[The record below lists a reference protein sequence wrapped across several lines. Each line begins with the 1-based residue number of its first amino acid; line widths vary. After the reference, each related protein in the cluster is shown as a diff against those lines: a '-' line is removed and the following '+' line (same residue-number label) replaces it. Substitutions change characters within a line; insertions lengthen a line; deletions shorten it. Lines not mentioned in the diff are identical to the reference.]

1 MYPSINILILDI
13 KISQNIRQCYYL
25 HTNEECISSINK
37 LLLRSRIDYVQILH
51 MNITLHIYF
60 LTVYSVEN
68 TSCSWYPLWDLVDTV
83 PKTD

>member
-37 LLLRSRIDYVQILH
+37 QNRL
-51 MNITLHIYF
+51 
-60 LTVYSVEN
+60 
-68 TSCSWYPLWDLVDTV
+68 C
-83 PKTD
+83 TDPTYEYNSTYLFPHSIFGREYKL